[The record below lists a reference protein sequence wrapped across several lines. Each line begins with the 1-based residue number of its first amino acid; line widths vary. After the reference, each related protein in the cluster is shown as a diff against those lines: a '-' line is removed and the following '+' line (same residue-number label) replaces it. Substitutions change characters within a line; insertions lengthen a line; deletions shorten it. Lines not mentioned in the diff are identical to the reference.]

1 MKSWILDEGLGRVFM
16 GASTGDGVSD
26 KKRHG
31 DEGSQML
38 ITPIYLYHET
48 EQ

>member
-16 GASTGDGVSD
+16 GADGVSD